1 MEQNDRLMSAILDIG
16 EAMLEACG
24 EVSRV
29 ETSIQLLAQAYGYTH
44 VNVFTIIFSIVVSAQ
59 DAEGRVVSHSR
70 RISRWNTDM
79 HRLEQLNALSRRLCA
94 EPAPAEEIIAAVER
108 IRNGPRYPSWL
119 MCVLYLIIPIAM
131 SMFFGANLWEGLA
144 SSACGVVL
152 WNVERLGT
160 HLRFKPLVQC
170 FFCSVTV
177 GLCASILVAIFPSL
191 QIGKVIIGNIMLLI
205 SGLAL
210 TVSLRDMIN
219 GDTITGLLGFSYAI
233 LRALLIAIGVALVP
247 MLLGGFLP

>member
-1 MEQNDRLMSAILDIG
+1 MEQNDRVMAAILDIG
-16 EAMLEACG
+16 AAMLEASG

-29 ETSIQLLAQAYGYTH
+29 ETSIHLLAEAYGYTH
-44 VNVFTIIFSIVVSAQ
+44 INVFSIIFSIVVSAE
-59 DAEGRVVSHSR
+59 DASGRVVTHTR

-94 EPAPAEEIIAAVER
+94 HPAPPEEVTDAVER
-108 IRNGPRYPSWL
+108 ILSGPRYPTWL
-119 MCVLYLIIPIAM
+119 MCALYLVIPLAM
-131 SMFFGANLWEGLA
+131 SMFFGADLWEGLA

-177 GLCASILVAIFPSL
+177 GLCASALVALFPSL

-219 GDTITGLLGFSYAI
+219 GDIITGLLGFSDAI

-247 MLLGGFLP
+247 MLLGGFLL

>member
-1 MEQNDRLMSAILDIG
+1 MEQNDRVMSAILDIG
-16 EAMLEACG
+16 EAMLEASG

-29 ETSIQLLAQAYGYTH
+29 ETSIQLLAQAYGYTQ
-44 VNVFTIIFSIVVSAQ
+44 VNVFTIIFSIVVSAE
-59 DAEGRVVSHSR
+59 DAQGRVVTQTR
-70 RISRWNTDM
+70 RITRWNTDM
-79 HRLEQLNALSRRLCA
+79 HRLEQLNALSRKLCA
-94 EPAPAEEIIAAVER
+94 EPAPPEDVAAAVAH
-108 IRNGPRYPSWL
+108 ICSGPHYPSWL
-119 MCVLYLIIPIAM
+119 MCLLYLVIPLAM

-144 SSACGVVL
+144 SSACGLLL

-160 HLRFKPLVQC
+160 KLRFKPLVHC
-170 FFCSVTV
+170 FFCSLAV
-177 GLCASILVAIFPSL
+177 GLCATALVTFFPSL
-191 QIGKVIIGNIMLLI
+191 RIGKVIIGNIMLLV

-219 GDTITGLLGFSYAI
+219 GDTITGLLGFSDAS